1 MPCWPMRV
9 LLDECLPK
17 KLKRSLAGHEV
28 KTVPECGWAGCKNG
42 HLLGLAQEHF
52 DVFLTVDRNLSF
64 QQSLERYD
72 IAVVVLVAASN
83 AIEVLE
89 PLMPSVI
96 QVLPSL
102 RPGVIIQIGATS

>member
-1 MPCWPMRV
+1 MRL

-17 KLKRSLAGHEV
+17 KLKRGLAGHEV

-42 HLLGLAQEHF
+42 HLLGLAQTQF

-72 IAVVVLVAASN
+72 EA
-83 AIEVLE
+83 E
-89 PLMPSVI
+89 
-96 QVLPSL
+96 LPIL
-102 RPGVIIQIGATS
+102 RSQPGSWERAKKYRRIV